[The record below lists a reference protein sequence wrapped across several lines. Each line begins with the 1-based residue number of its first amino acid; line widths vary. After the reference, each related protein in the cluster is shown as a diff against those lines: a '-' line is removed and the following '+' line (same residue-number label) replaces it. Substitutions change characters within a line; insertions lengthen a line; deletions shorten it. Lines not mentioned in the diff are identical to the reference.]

1 MLLLP
6 AEGSHRTEDLPI
18 IQQQLAAV
26 ATAAAVAG
34 GGGGQPLQRQPRRV
48 LCLVPEESV
57 TEDDLQA
64 KEGRGFGQWQRLMT
78 IAKGSDLFRLETKL
92 LGDGG
97 GAEGAVLLTKERQRS
112 KVVYEVLMWVPGL

>member
-1 MLLLP
+1 MDTVLFTRNLDHEDRCVFADDDAGGDGGGGAAKRLVLLLP

-78 IAKGSDLFRLETKL
+78 I
-92 LGDGG
+92 
-97 GAEGAVLLTKERQRS
+97 RQRRHH
-112 KVVYEVLMWVPGL
+112 G